1 MKVERY
7 LQICT
12 AAVAVMGSLL
22 LGIGE
27 RAPVL
32 PLMVLM
38 AALTSVIFTDILGW
52 LRLPKIIANLCMIFI
67 AGIAFSDFVNSTSQ
81 LQLYAVANL
90 LVYVQIVILFQQK
103 TSRLYGHLAV
113 FSLLQVVVA
122 SLLNVGVI
130 FGVLLFVYLVLAF
143 LALALFNVYRQITVM
158 EKANSQSSLLSTQSA
173 DNITANT
180 QSSGWAFLMRD
191 RARGRTGIAL
201 QSVGDQTIA
210 TGFFRYI
217 IGIGM
222 IVMVFTMVFFYCI
235 PRTGNSAWHHPGL
248 SSAGRTGMTREITLG
263 QVGRI
268 LADDR
273 IALRV
278 SFTDEKINEPYEVA
292 GDPYLSGTVLT
303 RYVPKRGSANWL
315 PTGLVVASTVLGLE
329 SVQNIPRGH
338 DLVRQ
343 DITVAVVHNPKS
355 VFGDPLLPAIYPI
368 YAARNTPDQVRYDPF
383 SRQLFLNV
391 GSGKTVVDQYR
402 YSVLT
407 TAFSQSNQ
415 QTVTPVYAF
424 DRRSQDTLRREIRAA
439 SELPVAAQ
447 SLTEFTRD
455 LLIQRHVDTSSSIF
469 IARGLENFLTSQ
481 ELFTYSLSQ
490 FGVEHDLT
498 IDPVLDF
505 VMNHRTGHCEY
516 FASALALML
525 RSQGIP
531 ARIVVGYHGGEYNKI
546 GEHFKFRNSDA
557 HAWVEMFIPLE
568 TVSDLDVE
576 IQSTGL
582 SGAWVLL
589 DPTPSRDDQLERTLY
604 DEVVDSFEYA
614 QLLWDNYVLTMDP
627 QQQEEALRK
636 LGINNVGAKNLGVS
650 TRLLKSI
657 GIDFDQG
664 MLRSLAKPQS
674 LLIFLIVISLLL
686 GAGRWTKMIRWGGL
700 LRLIR
705 PRNRRLR
712 TQQASVMFYRRME
725 KFFTHRGHP
734 RYASQ
739 TQREYASELT
749 QWLCE
754 SGQESDIVKIPNLVV
769 DLFYAVR
776 FGDSDVTP
784 DQLLTVE
791 HCLSSLSHR
800 VRKNPKR
807 MTSAAKTTY
816 N

>member
-1 MKVERY
+1 
-7 LQICT
+7 
-12 AAVAVMGSLL
+12 VAVIGSIL

-27 RAPVL
+27 RAPEL
-32 PLMVLM
+32 PLMMLM

-52 LRLPKIIANLCMIFI
+52 IRLPKIIANLFMIFI
-67 AGIAFSDFVNSTSQ
+67 ALFAFSDFFNSTSQ

-103 TSRLYGHLAV
+103 TARLYGHLAV

-130 FGVLLFVYLVLAF
+130 FGALLFVYLVFAF
-143 LALALFNVYRQITVM
+143 LALSLFNIYRQITVM
-158 EKANSQSSLLSTQSA
+158 EKANRQSSLLSAQSTHHA
-173 DNITANT
+173 TTDI
-180 QSSGWAFLMRD
+180 QSSDWAFLMRD
-191 RARGRTGIAL
+191 RPRGRTGIAL
-201 QSVGDQTIA
+201 RSVGDQTIA

-217 IGIGM
+217 IGVGI

-248 SSAGRTGMTREITLG
+248 SNAGRTGMTREITLG

-268 LADDR
+268 LEDDR
-273 IALRV
+273 LALRV
-278 SFTDEKINEPYEVA
+278 SFIDEKINEPYEVA

-315 PTGLVVASTVLGLE
+315 PTGLAVGSTALELE
-329 SVQNIPRGH
+329 SVKNIPLGH

-343 DITVAVVHNPKS
+343 DITVEVVHNPKS
-355 VFGDPLLPAIYPI
+355 AFGDPLLPAIYPI
-368 YAARNTPDQVRYDPF
+368 YAARNTPDEVRYDPF

-391 GSGKTVVDQYR
+391 GRGTTIVDQYR
-402 YSVLT
+402 YSVMT
-407 TAFSQSNQ
+407 TAFSKQNQ
-415 QTVTPVYAF
+415 QTVTPVYTF
-424 DRRSQDTLRREIRAA
+424 DRRSQDTLRRKTQA
-439 SELPVAAQ
+439 SLELPAEVQ
-447 SLTEFTRD
+447 SLTKFTRD
-455 LLIQRHVDTSSSIF
+455 LLIQRRVDTSSSIL
-469 IARGLENFLTSQ
+469 IARDLENFLTSQ

-490 FGVEHDLT
+490 FGIERDLT
-498 IDPVLDF
+498 TDPILDF
-505 VMNHRTGHCEY
+505 VLNHRTGHCEY

-531 ARIVVGYHGGEYNKI
+531 ARIVIGYHGGEYNKI

-557 HAWVEMFIPLE
+557 HAWVEMFVPPE
-568 TVSDLDVE
+568 TVPDLDAEVVLA
-576 IQSTGL
+576 GL
-582 SGAWVLL
+582 AGAWVLL

-657 GIDFDQG
+657 GINFDEG
-664 MLRSLAKPQS
+664 LLRSLAKPQS
-674 LLIFLIVISLLL
+674 LLIFLLVISLLL
-686 GAGRWTKMIRWGGL
+686 GVGRWAKLIRWGGL
-700 LRLIR
+700 LRLAR
-705 PRNRRLR
+705 PRNTRLR

-725 KFFTHRGHP
+725 KFFTRRGHP
-734 RYASQ
+734 RHASQ
-739 TQREYASELT
+739 TQREYASKLT

-754 SGQESDIVKIPNLVV
+754 SEQESDIVEIPNQVV

-776 FGDSDVTP
+776 FG
-784 DQLLTVE
+784 
-791 HCLSSLSHR
+791 
-800 VRKNPKR
+800 
-807 MTSAAKTTY
+807 
-816 N
+816 

>member
-12 AAVAVMGSLL
+12 ASVAVIGSML

-27 RAPVL
+27 RAPEL
-32 PLMVLM
+32 PLMMLI

-52 LRLPKIIANLCMIFI
+52 LRLPKIIANIFMIFI
-67 AGIAFSDFVNSTSQ
+67 AGIALSDFFNSTSQ

-103 TSRLYGHLAV
+103 TARLYGHLAV

-130 FGVLLFVYLVLAF
+130 FGALLFVYLVFAF
-143 LALALFNVYRQITVM
+143 LALSLFNVYRQITVM
-158 EKANSQSSLLSTQSA
+158 EKANHQSILLSAHSA
-173 DNITANT
+173 DNTTTDT
-180 QSSGWAFLMRD
+180 QSSEWIFLMRD
-191 RARGRTGIAL
+191 RARGRTSVAL
-201 QSVGDQTIA
+201 RSIGDQTIA

-248 SSAGRTGMTREITLG
+248 SSAGRAGMTREITLG
-263 QVGRI
+263 QIGRI
-268 LADDR
+268 LTDDR
-273 IALRV
+273 LALRV

-303 RYVPKRGSANWL
+303 RYVPKRGGANWL
-315 PTGLVVASTVLGLE
+315 PTGLAVGSTALELE
-329 SVQNIPRGH
+329 SVQNIPLGH

-343 DITVAVVHNPKS
+343 DITVEVVHNPKS

-391 GSGKTVVDQYR
+391 GPGKTVVDQYR
-402 YSVLT
+402 YSVVT
-407 TAFSQSNQ
+407 TAFSKQNQ
-415 QTVTPVYAF
+415 QTVTPVYAS
-424 DRRSQDTLRREIRAA
+424 DRRSQDTLRHKIRAA
-439 SELPVAAQ
+439 LELPAEVQ

-455 LLIQRHVDTSSSIF
+455 LLTQRRVDTSSSIL
-469 IARGLENFLTSQ
+469 IARDLENFLTSQ
-481 ELFTYSLSQ
+481 NLFTYSLSQ
-490 FGVEHDLT
+490 FGIEHDLT

-557 HAWVEMFIPLE
+557 HAWVEMFIPRE
-568 TVSDLDVE
+568 TVPDLDVE
-576 IQSTGL
+576 LESIGL

-636 LGINNVGAKNLGVS
+636 LGINNVGAKDLGVS

-674 LLIFLIVISLLL
+674 LLIFLLVFSLLL
-686 GAGRWTKMIRWGGL
+686 GAGRWTKLIRWGGL
-700 LRLIR
+700 LRLTR
-705 PRNRRLR
+705 PRNKRLR

-725 KFFTHRGHP
+725 KFFTRRGHP

-739 TQREYASELT
+739 TQREYASDLT

-754 SGQESDIVKIPNLVV
+754 SEQETDVVKIPNQVV

-776 FGDSDVTP
+776 FGDSDVTSE
-784 DQLLTVE
+784 QLQTVE
-791 HCLSSLSHR
+791 NCLSSLSHH

-807 MTSAAKTTY
+807 MT
-816 N
+816 

>member
-12 AAVAVMGSLL
+12 AAVAVIGSLL

-27 RAPVL
+27 RAPEL
-32 PLMVLM
+32 PLMMLM

-52 LRLPKIIANLCMIFI
+52 LRLPKIIANIFMIFI
-67 AGIAFSDFVNSTSQ
+67 AVIAFSDFFNSTSQ

-103 TSRLYGHLAV
+103 TARLYGHLAV

-130 FGVLLFVYLVLAF
+130 FGALLFVYLIFAF
-143 LALALFNVYRQITVM
+143 LALSLFNVYRQISVM
-158 EKANSQSSLLSTQSA
+158 EKANHQSILLSAQSA
-173 DNITANT
+173 TTNT
-180 QSSGWAFLMRD
+180 QSSEWAFLMRD
-191 RARGRTGIAL
+191 RPRGRTGIAL
-201 QSVGDQTIA
+201 RSVGDQTIA

-263 QVGRI
+263 QVGQI
-268 LADDR
+268 LLDDR
-273 IALRV
+273 LALRV

-315 PTGLVVASTVLGLE
+315 PTGLAVGSTALTLE
-329 SVQNIPRGH
+329 SVRNIPRGH

-343 DITVAVVHNPKS
+343 DITVEVVHNPKS
-355 VFGDPLLPAIYPI
+355 VFGDPLLPAVYPI

-391 GSGKTVVDQYR
+391 GPGKTIVDQYR
-402 YSVLT
+402 YSVVT
-407 TAFSQSNQ
+407 TAFSKQNQ

-424 DRRSQDTLRREIRAA
+424 DRRSEDTLRRKIRAA
-439 SELPVAAQ
+439 LELPAEVQ

-455 LLIQRHVDTSSSIF
+455 LLIQRRVDTSSSIL
-469 IARGLENFLTSQ
+469 IARDLENYLTSQ
-481 ELFTYSLSQ
+481 DLFTYSLSQ
-490 FGVEHDLT
+490 FGIERDLT

-531 ARIVVGYHGGEYNKI
+531 ARIVIGYHGGEYNKI

-557 HAWVEMFIPLE
+557 HAWVEMFIPAE
-568 TVSDLDVE
+568 TLPALDIVIE
-576 IQSTGL
+576 STGL
-582 SGAWVLL
+582 AGAWVLL
-589 DPTPSRDDQLERTLY
+589 DPTPSRDEQLERTLY

-636 LGINNVGAKNLGVS
+636 LGINNVGAKDLGVS

-664 MLRSLAKPQS
+664 LLRSLAKPQS
-674 LLIFLIVISLLL
+674 LLIFLLVISLLL
-686 GAGRWTKMIRWGGL
+686 GAGRWIKLIRWGGL
-700 LRLIR
+700 LRLTR
-705 PRNRRLR
+705 PRNTRLR

-725 KFFTHRGHP
+725 KFFTRRGQP

-739 TQREYASELT
+739 TQREYAIELT

-754 SGQESDIVKIPNLVV
+754 SEQESDIVKIPNQVV

-776 FGDSDVTP
+776 FGDSDVTHE
-784 DQLLTVE
+784 QLLVVE
-791 HCLSSLSHR
+791 NCLSSLNHR

-807 MTSAAKTTY
+807 MT
-816 N
+816 

>member
-1 MKVERY
+1 MKVERN

-12 AAVAVMGSLL
+12 AAVAVIGSML

-27 RAPVL
+27 RAPEL
-32 PLMVLM
+32 PLMMLM

-52 LRLPKIIANLCMIFI
+52 LRLPKIIANIFMIFI
-67 AGIAFSDFVNSTSQ
+67 AVIAFSDFFNSTSQ

-103 TSRLYGHLAV
+103 TARLYGHLAV

-130 FGVLLFVYLVLAF
+130 FGALLFVYLIFAF
-143 LALALFNVYRQITVM
+143 LALSLFNVYRQISVM
-158 EKANSQSSLLSTQSA
+158 EKANHQSILLSAQSA
-173 DNITANT
+173 TTNT
-180 QSSGWAFLMRD
+180 QSSEWAFLMRD
-191 RARGRTGIAL
+191 RPRGRTGIAL
-201 QSVGDQTIA
+201 RSVGDQTIA

-263 QVGRI
+263 QVGQI
-268 LADDR
+268 LDDDR
-273 IALRV
+273 LALRV

-303 RYVPKRGSANWL
+303 RYVPKRGSSNWL
-315 PTGLVVASTVLGLE
+315 PTGLAVGSTALTLE
-329 SVQNIPRGH
+329 SVRNIPLGH

-343 DITVAVVHNPKS
+343 DITVEVVHNPKS
-355 VFGDPLLPAIYPI
+355 VFGDPLLPAVYPI
-368 YAARNTPDQVRYDPF
+368 YAARNTPEQVRYDPF

-391 GSGKTVVDQYR
+391 GPGKTIVDQYR
-402 YSVLT
+402 YSVVT
-407 TAFSQSNQ
+407 TAFSKQNQ

-424 DRRSQDTLRREIRAA
+424 DRRSEDTLRRKIRAA
-439 SELPVAAQ
+439 LELPAEVQ

-455 LLIQRHVDTSSSIF
+455 LLTQRRVDTSSSIL
-469 IARGLENFLTSQ
+469 IARDLENYLTSQ

-490 FGVEHDLT
+490 FGIERDLT

-531 ARIVVGYHGGEYNKI
+531 ARIVIGYHGGEYNKI

-557 HAWVEMFIPLE
+557 HAWVEMFIPPE
-568 TVSDLDVE
+568 TLPALDVVIE
-576 IQSTGL
+576 STGL
-582 SGAWVLL
+582 AGAWVLL

-636 LGINNVGAKNLGVS
+636 LGINNVGAKDLGVS

-664 MLRSLAKPQS
+664 LLRSLAKPQS
-674 LLIFLIVISLLL
+674 LLIFLLVISLLL
-686 GAGRWTKMIRWGGL
+686 GAGRWIKLIRWGGL
-700 LRLIR
+700 LRLTR
-705 PRNRRLR
+705 PRNTRLR

-725 KFFTHRGHP
+725 KFFTRRGQP

-754 SGQESDIVKIPNLVV
+754 SEQESDIVKIPNQVV

-776 FGDSDVTP
+776 FGDSDVTHE
-784 DQLLTVE
+784 QLLVVE
-791 HCLSSLSHR
+791 NCLSSLSHR

-807 MTSAAKTTY
+807 MT
-816 N
+816 

>member
-12 AAVAVMGSLL
+12 AAVAVIGSIL

-27 RAPVL
+27 RAAEL
-32 PLMVLM
+32 PLMMLM
-38 AALTSVIFTDILGW
+38 AALTSLIFTDILGW
-52 LRLPKIIANLCMIFI
+52 LRLPKIIANICMIFI
-67 AGIAFSDFVNSTSQ
+67 AAIAFSDFFNSTSQ

-103 TSRLYGHLAV
+103 TVRLYGHLSV

-130 FGVLLFVYLVLAF
+130 FGLLLFVYLVFAF
-143 LALALFNVYRQITVM
+143 LTLSLFNVYRQITVM
-158 EKANSQSSLLSTQSA
+158 EKVNHRSQLLSAQSMNHTPINA
-173 DNITANT
+173 
-180 QSSGWAFLMRD
+180 QSRDWAFLMRNQP
-191 RARGRTGIAL
+191 RGSAGIAL
-201 QSVGDQTIA
+201 RSVGDQTIA

-217 IGIGM
+217 VGLGM
-222 IVMVFTMVFFYCI
+222 IVMVFTIVFFYCI

-263 QVGRI
+263 QVGQI
-268 LADDR
+268 LDDDR
-273 IALRV
+273 LALRV
-278 SFTDEKINEPYEVA
+278 SFTDETINEPYEVA

-315 PTGLVVASTVLGLE
+315 PTGLAVGSTALELE
-329 SVQNIPRGH
+329 SVQNIPLGH

-343 DITVAVVHNPKS
+343 DITVEVVHNPKS

-368 YAARNTPDQVRYDPF
+368 YVARNTPDQVRYDPF

-391 GSGKTVVDQYR
+391 GRGKTIVDQYR
-402 YSVLT
+402 YSVVT
-407 TAFSQSNQ
+407 TAFSKQNQ
-415 QTVTPVYAF
+415 QTVAPVYAI
-424 DRRSQDTLRREIRAA
+424 DRRSKDNLRRKIQAA
-439 SELPVAAQ
+439 SQLPAEVQ
-447 SLTEFTRD
+447 SLTEFTRN
-455 LLIQRHVDTSSSIF
+455 LLLQRRVDTSSSIF
-469 IARGLENFLTSQ
+469 IARDLENFLTSQ
-481 ELFTYSLSQ
+481 ELFTYSLSP
-490 FGVEHDLT
+490 FGIERDLT

-531 ARIVVGYHGGEYNKI
+531 ARIVIGYHGGEYNKI

-557 HAWVEMFIPLE
+557 HAWVEMFIPPE
-568 TVSDLDVE
+568 TLPDLDVE
-576 IQSTGL
+576 VDSEGL
-582 SGAWVLL
+582 AGAWVLL
-589 DPTPSRDDQLERTLY
+589 DPTPSGDDQLERTLY

-636 LGINNVGAKNLGVS
+636 LGINNVGAKDLGVS

-657 GIDFDQG
+657 GIDFDEG
-664 MLRSLAKPQS
+664 LLRSLAKPQS
-674 LLIFLIVISLLL
+674 LLIFLLVIGLLL
-686 GAGRWTKMIRWGGL
+686 GAGRLVKLIHWKGL
-700 LRLIR
+700 LRLAQ
-705 PRNRRLR
+705 PRSTRLR

-725 KFFTHRGHP
+725 KFFTRHGYP

-739 TQREYASELT
+739 TQREYAVELT
-749 QWLCE
+749 RRLCE
-754 SGQESDIVKIPNLVV
+754 SEQEKDLVNIPNQVV

-776 FGDSDVTP
+776 FGDSDVTGE
-784 DQLLTVE
+784 QLLVVE
-791 HCLSSLSHR
+791 NCLSSLSHG
-800 VRKNPKR
+800 VRKIPKR
-807 MTSAAKTTY
+807 IT
-816 N
+816 

>member
-12 AAVAVMGSLL
+12 AVVAVIGSLL

-27 RAPVL
+27 RAPEL
-32 PLMVLM
+32 PLMMLM

-52 LRLPKIIANLCMIFI
+52 LRLPKIIANIFMIFI
-67 AGIAFSDFVNSTSQ
+67 AAIAFSDFFNSTSQ

-103 TSRLYGHLAV
+103 TARLYGHLAV

-130 FGVLLFVYLVLAF
+130 FGALLFVYLVFAF
-143 LALALFNVYRQITVM
+143 LALSLFNVYRQISVM
-158 EKANSQSSLLSTQSA
+158 EKVNHQSVLLSAQSA
-173 DNITANT
+173 DHTTTNT
-180 QSSGWAFLMRD
+180 QSSEWAFLMRD
-191 RARGRTGIAL
+191 RPRGRTGIAL
-201 QSVGDQTIA
+201 RSVGDQTIA

-263 QVGRI
+263 QVGQI

-273 IALRV
+273 LALRV

-315 PTGLVVASTVLGLE
+315 PTGLAVGSTALELE
-329 SVQNIPRGH
+329 SVQNIPLGH

-343 DITVAVVHNPKS
+343 DITVEVVHNPKS
-355 VFGDPLLPAIYPI
+355 VFGDPLLPAVYPI
-368 YAARNTPDQVRYDPF
+368 YAARNTPEQVRYDPF

-391 GSGKTVVDQYR
+391 GPGKTIVDQYR
-402 YSVLT
+402 YSVVT
-407 TAFSQSNQ
+407 TAFSKQNQ

-424 DRRSQDTLRREIRAA
+424 DRRSEDTLRRKIRAA
-439 SELPVAAQ
+439 LELPAEIQ

-455 LLIQRHVDTSSSIF
+455 LLIQRRVDTSSSIL
-469 IARGLENFLTSQ
+469 IARGLENYLTSQ

-490 FGVEHDLT
+490 FGIERDLT

-531 ARIVVGYHGGEYNKI
+531 ARIVIGYHGGEYNKI

-557 HAWVEMFIPLE
+557 HAWVEMFIPPE
-568 TVSDLDVE
+568 TLPDLDVVIE
-576 IQSTGL
+576 STGL
-582 SGAWVLL
+582 AGAWVLL

-636 LGINNVGAKNLGVS
+636 LGINNIGAKDLGVS

-664 MLRSLAKPQS
+664 LLRSLAKPQS
-674 LLIFLIVISLLL
+674 LLIFLLVISLLL
-686 GAGRWTKMIRWGGL
+686 GAGRWIKLIRWGGL
-700 LRLIR
+700 LRFAR
-705 PRNRRLR
+705 PRNTRLR

-725 KFFTHRGHP
+725 KFFTRRGQP

-739 TQREYASELT
+739 TQREYAIELT

-754 SGQESDIVKIPNLVV
+754 SEQESDIVKIPNQVV

-776 FGDSDVTP
+776 FGDSDVTHE
-784 DQLLTVE
+784 QLLVVE
-791 HCLSSLSHR
+791 NCLSSLNHG

-807 MTSAAKTTY
+807 MT
-816 N
+816 

>member
-12 AAVAVMGSLL
+12 AAVAVSGSIL

-27 RAPVL
+27 RAPEL
-32 PLMVLM
+32 PLMMLM

-52 LRLPKIIANLCMIFI
+52 LRLPKIIANICMIFI
-67 AGIAFSDFVNSTSQ
+67 AGIALGDFFNSTSQ

-103 TSRLYGHLAV
+103 TARLYGHLAV

-130 FGVLLFVYLVLAF
+130 FGALLLVYLVLAF
-143 LALALFNVYRQITVM
+143 LALSLFNVYRQITVM
-158 EKANSQSSLLSTQSA
+158 EKANHQSALLSTQSA
-173 DNITANT
+173 DNTPADIQT
-180 QSSGWAFLMRD
+180 SEWAFLMRE

-201 QSVGDQTIA
+201 RSVGDQTIA

-217 IGIGM
+217 IGIGL

-248 SSAGRTGMTREITLG
+248 SGAGRTGMTREITLG

-268 LADDR
+268 LADNR

-278 SFTDEKINEPYEVA
+278 SFTDERINELYEVA
-292 GDPYLSGTVLT
+292 GDPYLSGAVLT
-303 RYVPKRGSANWL
+303 RYVPKRGTANWL
-315 PTGLVVASTVLGLE
+315 PTGLAVGSTVSELE
-329 SVQNIPRGH
+329 SVQNIPLGH

-343 DITVAVVHNPKS
+343 DITVEVVHNPKS
-355 VFGDPLLPAIYPI
+355 VFGDPLLPAIYPV

-391 GSGKTVVDQYR
+391 AAGKTLVDQYR
-402 YSVLT
+402 YSVVT
-407 TAFSQSNQ
+407 TAFSQNNQ
-415 QTVTPVYAF
+415 QTVTPVYTLN
-424 DRRSQDTLRREIRAA
+424 RRSQDTLRRKIRTA
-439 SELPVAAQ
+439 SELPAEVQ

-455 LLIQRHVDTSSSIF
+455 LLVQRDVDTSSSIL
-469 IARGLENFLTSQ
+469 IARDLENFLTSQ
-481 ELFTYSLSQ
+481 NLFTYSLSQ
-490 FGVEHDLT
+490 FGVDRDLT

-505 VMNHRTGHCEY
+505 VMNHRTGHCEH

-546 GEHFKFRNSDA
+546 GEHYKFRNSDA

-568 TVSDLDVE
+568 TVPDLDVTLE
-576 IQSTGL
+576 STGL
-582 SGAWVLL
+582 AGAWVLL

-636 LGINNVGAKNLGVS
+636 LGINNVGAKDLGVS
-650 TRLLKSI
+650 TRLLRSI

-686 GAGRWTKMIRWGGL
+686 GAGRLAKIIRWGGL
-700 LRLIR
+700 LRLTR
-705 PRNRRLR
+705 PRNTRLR

-725 KFFTHRGHP
+725 KFFTRRGHP
-734 RYASQ
+734 RYAAQ
-739 TQREYASELT
+739 TQREYAVELT

-754 SGQESDIVKIPNLVV
+754 SEQESDIIKIPNQVV

-776 FGDSDVTP
+776 FGDSDVTHE
-784 DQLLTVE
+784 QLRIVE
-791 HCLSSLSHR
+791 NCLSSLSHR
-800 VRKNPKR
+800 IHKNPKH
-807 MTSAAKTTY
+807 MT
-816 N
+816 

>member
-12 AAVAVMGSLL
+12 AAVAVIGSIL

-27 RAPVL
+27 QAPEL
-32 PLMVLM
+32 PLMMLM

-52 LRLPKIIANLCMIFI
+52 LRLPKLIANICMIFV
-67 AGIAFSDFVNSTSQ
+67 AAVALRDFFNSTSQ

-103 TSRLYGHLAV
+103 TARLYGHLAV

-130 FGVLLFVYLVLAF
+130 FGAILFVYFVLAF
-143 LALALFNVYRQITVM
+143 LALSLFNIYRQITLM
-158 EKANSQSSLLSTQSA
+158 EKANQKSTLLSARSATNIAANNQSR
-173 DNITANT
+173 
-180 QSSGWAFLMRD
+180 GWAFLLRK
-191 RARGRTGIAL
+191 RARGRTGVPLRSIA
-201 QSVGDQTIA
+201 DQTIA
-210 TGFFRYI
+210 TGFFSYM

-222 IVMVFTMVFFYCI
+222 IVMAFTMVFFYCI
-235 PRTGNSAWHHPGL
+235 PRTGSSAWHHPGL
-248 SSAGRTGMTREITLG
+248 SGAGRTGMTREITLG

-273 IALRV
+273 LALRV

-315 PTGLVVASTVLGLE
+315 PTGLAVGSTALTLE
-329 SVQNIPRGH
+329 SVRNIPLGH

-343 DITVAVVHNPKS
+343 DITVEVVHNPKS

-368 YAARNTPDQVRYDPF
+368 YAARNTPEQVRYDPF

-391 GSGKTVVDQYR
+391 GPGKTIVDQYR
-402 YSVLT
+402 YSVVT
-407 TAFSQSNQ
+407 TAFSKQNQ
-415 QTVTPVYAF
+415 QTVMPVYAL

-439 SELPVAAQ
+439 SELPAEVQ
-447 SLTEFTRD
+447 GLTKFTSD
-455 LLIQRHVDTSSSIF
+455 LLAERRVDTSSSIL
-469 IARGLENFLTSQ
+469 IARDLENFLTSQ
-481 ELFTYSLSQ
+481 NLFTYSLSQ
-490 FGVEHDLT
+490 FGVERDQT

-516 FASALALML
+516 FASALALMI

-531 ARIVVGYHGGEYNKI
+531 ARIVLGYHGGEYNKI

-557 HAWVEMFIPLE
+557 HAWVEMFIPRE
-568 TVSDLDVE
+568 SVPDLDVE
-576 IQSTGL
+576 IESTDLAGV
-582 SGAWVLL
+582 WVLL
-589 DPTPSRDDQLERTLY
+589 DPTPHRDEQLKRTLY

-636 LGINNVGAKNLGVS
+636 LGINNVAAKDLGVS

-674 LLIFLIVISLLL
+674 LLVALIVISLLL
-686 GAGRWTKMIRWGGL
+686 GSARITKMIRWGGL
-700 LRLIR
+700 LRLVR
-705 PRNRRLR
+705 PRNTRLR

-725 KFFTHRGHP
+725 KFFTRRGHP

-749 QWLCE
+749 QWLSE
-754 SGQESDIVKIPNLVV
+754 SEQESDIVQIPNQVV

-776 FGDSDVTP
+776 FGDRDVTSE
-784 DQLLTVE
+784 QLLAVE
-791 HCLSSLSHR
+791 NGLSSLNQR
-800 VRKNPKR
+800 VRKNSKYMP
-807 MTSAAKTTY
+807 
-816 N
+816 

>member
-12 AAVAVMGSLL
+12 AVVAVIGSLL

-27 RAPVL
+27 RAPEL
-32 PLMVLM
+32 PVMM
-38 AALTSVIFTDILGW
+38 FIAALTSVIFTDILGW
-52 LRLPKIIANLCMIFI
+52 LRLPKIIANIFMIFI
-67 AGIAFSDFVNSTSQ
+67 AAIALSDFFNSTSQ

-103 TSRLYGHLAV
+103 TARLYGHLAV

-130 FGVLLFVYLVLAF
+130 FGALLFIYLVFAF
-143 LALALFNVYRQITVM
+143 LALSLFNIYRQITVM
-158 EKANSQSSLLSTQSA
+158 EKENHQSTVLSAQSTGQTT
-173 DNITANT
+173 IGTE
-180 QSSGWAFLMRD
+180 SSEWAFLMRE
-191 RARGRTGIAL
+191 RPRGRTGLAL
-201 QSVGDQTIA
+201 KSVGDQTIA

-248 SSAGRTGMTREITLG
+248 SNAGRTGMTREITLG

-268 LADDR
+268 LQDNR

-315 PTGLVVASTVLGLE
+315 PTGLAVGSTTVQLE
-329 SVQNIPRGH
+329 PIQNIPAGH

-343 DITVAVVHNPKS
+343 DITVEVVHNPKS

-391 GSGKTVVDQYR
+391 GRVKTIVDQYR
-402 YSVLT
+402 YSVVT
-407 TAFSQSNQ
+407 TAFSKQNQ
-415 QTVTPVYAF
+415 QTVTPVYAT
-424 DRRSQDTLRREIRAA
+424 DRRSQDTLRRTIRAA
-439 SELPVAAQ
+439 LELPAEVQ
-447 SLTEFTRD
+447 GFTQFTRG
-455 LLIQRHVDTSSSIF
+455 LLVQRRVDTSSSIL
-469 IARGLENFLTSQ
+469 IARDLENFLTSQ

-490 FGVEHDLT
+490 FGVERNPT

-531 ARIVVGYHGGEYNKI
+531 ARIVIGYHGGEYNKI
-546 GEHFKFRNSDA
+546 GDHFKFRNSDA
-557 HAWVEMFIPLE
+557 HAWVEMFIPPETLPDLNVELE
-568 TVSDLDVE
+568 
-576 IQSTGL
+576 STGL
-582 SGAWVLL
+582 AGAWVLL

-627 QQQEEALRK
+627 QQQEEALRR
-636 LGINNVGAKNLGVS
+636 LGINNVGAKDLGVS

-657 GIDFDQG
+657 GIDFDEG

-686 GAGRWTKMIRWGGL
+686 GAGRWAKLIRWGGL
-700 LRLIR
+700 LRLAR
-705 PRNRRLR
+705 PRNTRLR

-725 KFFTHRGHP
+725 KFFTRRGRP

-739 TQREYASELT
+739 TQREYAMALT
-749 QWLCE
+749 QWLGE
-754 SGQESDIVKIPNLVV
+754 SEQEADIVKIPNQVV

-784 DQLLTVE
+784 EQLVVVE
-791 HCLSSLSHR
+791 NCLSNLGHS

-807 MTSAAKTTY
+807 IT
-816 N
+816 

>member
-12 AAVAVMGSLL
+12 AAVAVIGSIL

-27 RAPVL
+27 RAPEL
-32 PLMVLM
+32 PLMMLM

-52 LRLPKIIANLCMIFI
+52 LRLPKLIANICMIFV
-67 AGIAFSDFVNSTSQ
+67 AAVALRDFFNSTSQ

-103 TSRLYGHLAV
+103 TARLYGHLAV

-130 FGVLLFVYLVLAF
+130 FGAILFVYFVLAF
-143 LALALFNVYRQITVM
+143 LALSLFNIYRQITLM
-158 EKANSQSSLLSTQSA
+158 EKANQKSTLLSARSA
-173 DNITANT
+173 TNITANN
-180 QSSGWAFLMRD
+180 QSRGWAFLLRK
-191 RARGRTGIAL
+191 RARGRTGVPLRSIA
-201 QSVGDQTIA
+201 DQTIA
-210 TGFFRYI
+210 TGFFSYM

-222 IVMVFTMVFFYCI
+222 IVMAFTMVFFYCI
-235 PRTGNSAWHHPGL
+235 PRTGSSAWHHPGL
-248 SSAGRTGMTREITLG
+248 SGAGRTGMTREITLG
-263 QVGRI
+263 QVGQI
-268 LADDR
+268 LDDDR
-273 IALRV
+273 LALRV

-315 PTGLVVASTVLGLE
+315 PTGLAVGSTALTLE
-329 SVQNIPRGH
+329 SVRNIPLGH

-343 DITVAVVHNPKS
+343 DITVEVVHNPKS

-368 YAARNTPDQVRYDPF
+368 YAARNTPEQVRYDPF
-383 SRQLFLNV
+383 SRQLFLSV
-391 GSGKTVVDQYR
+391 GAGETVVDQYR
-402 YSVLT
+402 YSVVT
-407 TAFSQSNQ
+407 TAFSQNNQ
-415 QTVTPVYAF
+415 QTVTPVYAL

-439 SELPVAAQ
+439 SELPAEIQ
-447 SLTEFTRD
+447 GLTKFTSD
-455 LLIQRHVDTSSSIF
+455 LLAERRVDTSSSIL
-469 IARGLENFLTSQ
+469 IARDLENFLTSQ
-481 ELFTYSLSQ
+481 NLFTYSLSQ
-490 FGVEHDLT
+490 FGVERDQT

-516 FASALALML
+516 FASALALMI

-531 ARIVVGYHGGEYNKI
+531 ARIVLGYHGGEYNKI

-557 HAWVEMFIPLE
+557 HAWVETFIPRE
-568 TVSDLDVE
+568 SVPDLDVE
-576 IQSTGL
+576 IESTDL
-582 SGAWVLL
+582 AGAWVLL
-589 DPTPSRDDQLERTLY
+589 DPTPHRDEQLKRTLY

-636 LGINNVGAKNLGVS
+636 LGINNVAAKDLGVS

-674 LLIFLIVISLLL
+674 LLVALIVISLLL
-686 GAGRWTKMIRWGGL
+686 GSARITKMIRWGGL
-700 LRLIR
+700 LRLVR
-705 PRNRRLR
+705 PRNTRLR

-725 KFFTHRGHP
+725 KFFTRRGHP

-749 QWLCE
+749 QWLSE
-754 SGQESDIVKIPNLVV
+754 SEQESDIVQIPNQVV

-776 FGDSDVTP
+776 FGDRDVTSK
-784 DQLLTVE
+784 QLLAVE
-791 HCLSSLSHR
+791 NGLSSLNQR
-800 VRKNPKR
+800 VRKNSKYMP
-807 MTSAAKTTY
+807 
-816 N
+816 

>member
-12 AAVAVMGSLL
+12 AAVAVIGSLL

-27 RAPVL
+27 RAPEL
-32 PLMVLM
+32 PLMMLM

-52 LRLPKIIANLCMIFI
+52 LRLPKIIANIFMIFI
-67 AGIAFSDFVNSTSQ
+67 AVIAFSDFFNSTSQ

-103 TSRLYGHLAV
+103 TARLYGHLAV

-130 FGVLLFVYLVLAF
+130 FGALLFVYLVFAF
-143 LALALFNVYRQITVM
+143 LALSLFNVYRQISVM
-158 EKANSQSSLLSTQSA
+158 EKANHQSTLLSAQSA
-173 DNITANT
+173 TTNT
-180 QSSGWAFLMRD
+180 QSSEWAFLMRD
-191 RARGRTGIAL
+191 RPRGRTGIGL
-201 QSVGDQTIA
+201 RSVGDQTIA

-263 QVGRI
+263 QVGQI

-273 IALRV
+273 LALRV

-315 PTGLVVASTVLGLE
+315 PTGLAVGSTALTLE
-329 SVQNIPRGH
+329 SVRNIPLGH

-343 DITVAVVHNPKS
+343 DITVEVVHNPKS
-355 VFGDPLLPAIYPI
+355 VFGDPLLPAVYPI
-368 YAARNTPDQVRYDPF
+368 YAARNTPEQVRYDPF

-391 GSGKTVVDQYR
+391 GPGKTIVDQYR
-402 YSVLT
+402 YSVVT
-407 TAFSQSNQ
+407 TAFSKQNQ

-424 DRRSQDTLRREIRAA
+424 DRRSQDTLRRKIRAA
-439 SELPVAAQ
+439 LELPAEVQ

-455 LLIQRHVDTSSSIF
+455 LLIQRRVDTSSSIL
-469 IARGLENFLTSQ
+469 IARDLENYLTSQ

-490 FGVEHDLT
+490 FGIERDLT

-531 ARIVVGYHGGEYNKI
+531 ARIVIGYHGGEYNKI

-557 HAWVEMFIPLE
+557 HAWVEMFIPPE
-568 TVSDLDVE
+568 TLPALDVVIE
-576 IQSTGL
+576 STGL
-582 SGAWVLL
+582 AGAWVLL
-589 DPTPSRDDQLERTLY
+589 DPTPSRDEQLERTLY

-636 LGINNVGAKNLGVS
+636 LGINNIGAKDLGVS

-664 MLRSLAKPQS
+664 LLRSLAKPQS
-674 LLIFLIVISLLL
+674 LLIFLLVISLLL
-686 GAGRWTKMIRWGGL
+686 GAGRWIKLIRWGGL
-700 LRLIR
+700 LRFAR
-705 PRNRRLR
+705 PRNTRLR

-725 KFFTHRGHP
+725 KFFTRRGQP

-739 TQREYASELT
+739 TQREYAIELT

-754 SGQESDIVKIPNLVV
+754 SEQESDIVKIPNQVV

-776 FGDSDVTP
+776 FGDSDVSP
-784 DQLLTVE
+784 EQLLVVE
-791 HCLSSLSHR
+791 NCLSSLSHR

-807 MTSAAKTTY
+807 LT
-816 N
+816 